1 MDTIECIPSTAGRSR
16 SWVSS
21 FLLPFFF
28 VKCHLIFV
36 IKRFIEYEVIAQH
49 VESWQIIGQVL
60 QSRADLSSF
69 CLEVM
74 KQMGMRYNS
83 PSMPVNVT
91 FQHEDHAG
99 ESNSNF
105 NEGNDDLTEETILG
119 NKSQFSI
126 NDPKMKALTSLFK
139 TASPKPPDTG
149 LSDRPL
155 VTKDGRD

>member
-1 MDTIECIPSTAGRSR
+1 MD
-16 SWVSS
+16 
-21 FLLPFFF
+21 
-28 VKCHLIFV
+28 
-36 IKRFIEYEVIAQH
+36 
-49 VESWQIIGQVL
+49 
-60 QSRADLSSF
+60 
-69 CLEVM
+69 
-74 KQMGMRYNS
+74 MRHDS

-91 FQHEDHAG
+91 FEHEDHAG